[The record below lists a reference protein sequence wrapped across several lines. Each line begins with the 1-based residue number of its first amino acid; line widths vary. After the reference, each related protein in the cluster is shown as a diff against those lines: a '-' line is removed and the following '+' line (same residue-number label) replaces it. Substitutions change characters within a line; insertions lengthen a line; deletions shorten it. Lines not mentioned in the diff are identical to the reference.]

1 MRPRQRG
8 GGHRDPA
15 AARSERPVGA
25 GMSRARK
32 VSRRQRADAP
42 ETGRIVDMALEM
54 RTHHETSPR
63 LTGGD
68 VDADWQNASAAG
80 DEAVGGSTSTPDQD
94 IVDEIGE
101 ALGVPQAPDAELRTS
116 GEILAERDRRRWQL
130 EREAAG
136 EERQP

>member
-1 MRPRQRG
+1 M
-8 GGHRDPA
+8 
-15 AARSERPVGA
+15 GA

-32 VSRRQRADAP
+32 VSRRRRPDAA
-42 ETGRIVDMALEM
+42 ETGRIVDMAFEM
-54 RTHHETSPR
+54 GTRHDTSPR

-116 GEILAERDRRRWQL
+116 AEILAERDRRRWRL

-136 EERQP
+136 EEASP